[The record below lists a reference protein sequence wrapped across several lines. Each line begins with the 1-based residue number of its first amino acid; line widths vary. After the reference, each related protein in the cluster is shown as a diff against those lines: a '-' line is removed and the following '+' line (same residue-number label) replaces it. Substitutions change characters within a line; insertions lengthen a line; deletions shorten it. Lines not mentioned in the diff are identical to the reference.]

1 MGDNMNNEEM
11 GYPGQRFSAGSG
23 VVVVW
28 IRLRQIRQPCSM
40 YRMNLE

>member
-23 VVVVW
+23 RVVW